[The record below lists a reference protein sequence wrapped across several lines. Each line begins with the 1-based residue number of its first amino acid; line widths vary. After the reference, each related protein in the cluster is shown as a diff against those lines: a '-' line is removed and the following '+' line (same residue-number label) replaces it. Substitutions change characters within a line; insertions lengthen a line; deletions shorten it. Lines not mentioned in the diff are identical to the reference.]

1 MPDSHASDP
10 LVGCLVAGRY
20 RVLRL
25 LGEGGMGQVYLAE
38 HEVIEKKVAL
48 KVLRSE
54 YSRKDDIV
62 TRFQQEAIS
71 ASRIKHPNVL
81 DVFDFGKLESGEA
94 FLAMEFLE
102 GHDLS
107 DDLAKTFVLDPSRG
121 IQIALQICRALAAAH
136 SKGVVHRD
144 MKPDNVFLQRTGDG
158 EELVKIVDFGIAQLR
173 TNEEAAKSKP
183 TRRRLTKTGMIF
195 GTPEYM
201 SPEQAAGR
209 PADLRVD
216 VYAVGVILY
225 EMFTGSVPFTGDSF
239 MAVLAKTLND
249 PPPPMIERNPDLR
262 VSPELESVIMRS
274 LAKSPDQR
282 YASMPD
288 FSNALVGTPEGAQF
302 GRGGPGSMIGG
313 RGSSYP
319 EAIGAAT
326 AGQFGSG
333 SGNPTTG
340 AKTLAV
346 AALTAPSAGGTA
358 AIGTPTGVAGRT
370 ATPIDGQSSTFVPTR
385 SASMGLVMASLGLV
399 ALLGVGGY
407 VAFVRGSSPG
417 AGPLSAEGHQAP
429 QLTAALPPLPPAPSA
444 PLPAVASGASGAT
457 ETTVLPVTGAPS
469 NAVRLH
475 IVTDPPGA
483 IISKQDFQ
491 VCEAT
496 PCDLTVTRNDRLEL
510 TARKGAMRGEVKLLP
525 QSDQTLT
532 IALATPAAKP
542 KPAERLCEM
551 DVGGLKILRPCK

>member
-1 MPDSHASDP
+1 MPESHASDP
-10 LVGCLVAGRY
+10 LIGSLIAGRY
-20 RVLRL
+20 RVLRP

-38 HEVIEKKVAL
+38 HEAIEKKVAL
-48 KVLRSE
+48 KVLKSE
-54 YSRKDDIV
+54 YSRKEDIV

-173 TNEEAAKSKP
+173 TNEEVAKTQP

-209 PADLRVD
+209 AADLRVD
-216 VYAVGVILY
+216 VYALGVILY

-249 PPPPMIERNPDLR
+249 PPPPMIEMNRDLR
-262 VSPELESVIMRS
+262 VSSELESVIMRS

-282 YASMPD
+282 YASMTE
-288 FSNALVGTPEGAQF
+288 FSNALLGTPEGAQF
-302 GRGGPGSMIGG
+302 GRVPSGSIGG
-313 RGSSYP
+313 GRLSAYP
-319 EAIGAAT
+319 EAAGAST
-326 AGQFGSG
+326 AAQFGSKSAMTA
-333 SGNPTTG
+333 SGT
-340 AKTLAV
+340 V
-346 AALTAPSAGGTA
+346 AALTAPSPGGTA
-358 AIGTPTGVAGRT
+358 AIGTPRDVGART
-370 ATPIDGQSSTFVPTR
+370 ATPTGGQSATVAPTR
-385 SASMGLVMASLGLV
+385 APSTGLVVGSLGLV
-399 ALLGVGGY
+399 ALLGIGGY
-407 VAFVRGSSPG
+407 VAFARGSSGHPV
-417 AGPLSAEGHQAP
+417 PPTAEGPEAVQP
-429 QLTAALPPLPPAPSA
+429 TSMTPPPVPSGL
-444 PLPAVASGASGAT
+444 LPARASAAT
-457 ETTVLPVTGAPS
+457 ETIVAPVTGAVS
-469 NAVRLH
+469 NTVRIHVVTEPVGAVL
-475 IVTDPPGA
+475 
-483 IISKQDFQ
+483 SKADFQ

-496 PCDLTVTRNDRLEL
+496 PCDLTVPRNEGLEL
-510 TARKGAMRGEVKLLP
+510 TARKGTMRGQVKIMP
-525 QSDQTLT
+525 QGDQTVT
-532 IALATPAAKP
+532 VPLATPAPKAKL
-542 KPAERLCEM
+542 KPTERLCEV